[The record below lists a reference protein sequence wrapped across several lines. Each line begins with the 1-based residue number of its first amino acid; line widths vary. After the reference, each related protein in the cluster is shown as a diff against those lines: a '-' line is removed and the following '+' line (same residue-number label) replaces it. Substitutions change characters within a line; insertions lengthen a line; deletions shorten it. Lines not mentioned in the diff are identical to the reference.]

1 MTQKNKPQNSK
12 KTMLRLFSYLS
23 KEEKTLPLIVVLLIL
38 NIVCTLATSY
48 LLRPLIND
56 YILPKKFNEFPFILT
71 LLGSVYFLGVLVV
84 FWQNRLLVHLGQNT
98 ITKLRQ
104 ELFEK
109 MERLP
114 IHFFDKHK
122 HGDLMSRYTNDMDRI
137 SEVLT
142 DSLADLFVSIL
153 MLISIFTIML
163 YISPLLTLIVFITIP
178 LMFLAV
184 QKIVKRSRL
193 YFQNQQKSM
202 GELNGYIEEM
212 IGGSSVIKVFNHEE
226 KVKKDFR
233 ELNNKLNDESEKA
246 QLYSGMMMPLMQ
258 NFNTLNYVFITVIGA
273 SLAIT
278 QRLDVGG
285 LASFIQYSRQFGG
298 PVNQLATLYNN
309 LQSALASAERVFAL
323 LDSEPELKDGK
334 NTISIEPIKGT
345 LDFENV
351 VFGYTP
357 DKTILKGI
365 SFHVPAGNKIALV
378 GPTGAGKTT
387 IFNLLPRFYDI
398 NAGDIKI
405 DNQSIYTVKRKE
417 LRKNITLVL
426 QDTHLFSGTIKEN
439 IRYGNPSAT
448 DCEIIEAAKLAT
460 AHSFISTLP
469 QGYNTQLEN
478 DGSNLSQ
485 GQRQLLNI
493 ARATIANPQ
502 ILLLDEATSNIDSQS
517 ERLIQKGLN
526 RLMEG
531 KTTLIIAHRLS
542 TVRNVDKILVIENG
556 QIVEEGNHEEL
567 IAKKGVY
574 ESLYKEQ
581 YFNGNPII

>member
-1 MTQKNKPQNSK
+1 
-12 KTMLRLFSYLS
+12 MLRLFSYLS

-365 SFHVPAGNKIALV
+365 SFHVSAGNKIALV

>member
-323 LDSEPELKDGK
+323 LDSEPELKDGR

-405 DNQSIYTVKRKE
+405 DNQSIYKIKRKE
-417 LRKNITLVL
+417 LRQNITLVL

>member
-323 LDSEPELKDGK
+323 LDSEPELKDGR

-365 SFHVPAGNKIALV
+365 SFHVSAGNKIALV

>member
-365 SFHVPAGNKIALV
+365 SFHVSAGNKIALV

>member
-405 DNQSIYTVKRKE
+405 DNQSIYKIKRKE
-417 LRKNITLVL
+417 LRQNITLVL

>member
-365 SFHVPAGNKIALV
+365 SFHVSAGNKIALV

-405 DNQSIYTVKRKE
+405 DNQSIYKIKRKE
-417 LRKNITLVL
+417 LRQNITLVL

>member
-323 LDSEPELKDGK
+323 LDSEPELKDGR

-365 SFHVPAGNKIALV
+365 SFHVSAGNKIALV

-469 QGYNTQLEN
+469 QGYDTQLEN

>member
-1 MTQKNKPQNSK
+1 M
-12 KTMLRLFSYLS
+12 
-23 KEEKTLPLIVVLLIL
+23 
-38 NIVCTLATSY
+38 
-48 LLRPLIND
+48 
-56 YILPKKFNEFPFILT
+56 
-71 LLGSVYFLGVLVV
+71 
-84 FWQNRLLVHLGQNT
+84 
-98 ITKLRQ
+98 
-104 ELFEK
+104 
-109 MERLP
+109 
-114 IHFFDKHK
+114 
-122 HGDLMSRYTNDMDRI
+122 
-137 SEVLT
+137 
-142 DSLADLFVSIL
+142 
-153 MLISIFTIML
+153 
-163 YISPLLTLIVFITIP
+163 
-178 LMFLAV
+178 
-184 QKIVKRSRL
+184 
-193 YFQNQQKSM
+193 
-202 GELNGYIEEM
+202 
-212 IGGSSVIKVFNHEE
+212 
-226 KVKKDFR
+226 
-233 ELNNKLNDESEKA
+233 
-246 QLYSGMMMPLMQ
+246 
-258 NFNTLNYVFITVIGA
+258 
-273 SLAIT
+273 
-278 QRLDVGG
+278 
-285 LASFIQYSRQFGG
+285 
-298 PVNQLATLYNN
+298 
-309 LQSALASAERVFAL
+309 
-323 LDSEPELKDGK
+323 
-334 NTISIEPIKGT
+334 
-345 LDFENV
+345 
-351 VFGYTP
+351 
-357 DKTILKGI
+357 
-365 SFHVPAGNKIALV
+365 
-378 GPTGAGKTT
+378 
-387 IFNLLPRFYDI
+387 FNLLPRFYDI

>member
-323 LDSEPELKDGK
+323 LDSEPELKDGR

-365 SFHVPAGNKIALV
+365 SFHVSAGNKIALV

-405 DNQSIYTVKRKE
+405 DNQSIYKIKRKE
-417 LRKNITLVL
+417 LRQNITLVL

>member
-365 SFHVPAGNKIALV
+365 SFHVSAGNKIALV

-469 QGYNTQLEN
+469 QGYDTQLEN

>member
-323 LDSEPELKDGK
+323 LDSEPELKDGR

>member
-365 SFHVPAGNKIALV
+365 SFHVSAGNKIALV

-448 DCEIIEAAKLAT
+448 ECEIIEAAKLAT

-469 QGYNTQLEN
+469 QGYDTQLEN